1 MSSLQVP
8 WPGHLHLSAGS
19 PYFGRRFDQQHAAAK
34 KQYIAMESLRV
45 RLQPYCWHLPVI
57 CLVLI
62 EMLFQHIMC
71 TMCSQMSARHQ
82 LALIDCS
89 VSWISA

>member
-1 MSSLQVP
+1 MQVP

-19 PYFGRRFDQQHAAAK
+19 PYFSRRFDQQHAVAK

-45 RLQPYCWHLPVI
+45 RLRRYCWHLPVV

-62 EMLFQHIMC
+62 EMLVPAHHVYDVKQV
-71 TMCSQMSARHQ
+71 SAEHW
-82 LALIDCS
+82 LI
-89 VSWISA
+89 